1 MTSVVIV
8 GPSSRAAAETAE
20 TADTEPAIL
29 REIVAV
35 DMTTVII
42 RPEERLVLGFLNKII
57 HDLYLLKL
65 VPQIDPSVPQPVVQ
79 SRRRPLLGPSPG

>member
-1 MTSVVIV
+1 MSDRSTTAWLGVTSVVIV

-42 RPEERLVLGFLNKII
+42 RPEERLVLGFRIK
-57 HDLYLLKL
+57 
-65 VPQIDPSVPQPVVQ
+65 
-79 SRRRPLLGPSPG
+79 

>member
-1 MTSVVIV
+1 MEKRKDCHFWLSDRSTTAWLGVTSVVIV
-8 GPSSRAAAETAE
+8 GPSSRAAAETAG

-42 RPEERLVLGFLNKII
+42 RPEERLVLGF
-57 HDLYLLKL
+57 
-65 VPQIDPSVPQPVVQ
+65 
-79 SRRRPLLGPSPG
+79 

>member
-20 TADTEPAIL
+20 TADMEPAIL

-42 RPEERLVLGFLNKII
+42 RPEERLVLGFRIK
-57 HDLYLLKL
+57 
-65 VPQIDPSVPQPVVQ
+65 
-79 SRRRPLLGPSPG
+79 